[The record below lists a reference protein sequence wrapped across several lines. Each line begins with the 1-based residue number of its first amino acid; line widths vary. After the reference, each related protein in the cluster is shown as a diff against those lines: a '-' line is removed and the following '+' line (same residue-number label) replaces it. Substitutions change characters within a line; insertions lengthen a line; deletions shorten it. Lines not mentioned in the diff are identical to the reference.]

1 MQHSSWGRSFS
12 HKAGTQSKIISLVLY
27 SRCFSDC
34 LSWLWGRH
42 NAVNYSKHKTS
53 KCGLCGSGTLP
64 QPSLTRRGL
73 QVHGDGE
80 KVTCGAS
87 CITTF
92 QGEPH
97 AFVKLILEKRMP
109 SHARTA
115 QNCCSQIHL
124 EDKAVTKLFLASPTS
139 WWWNGWNQAVSDWRT
154 SSIFIAGWDTTSF
167 EAEDFQHLVNFQFRF
182 LTSSHWN
189 LVIFGMLKN
198 LHFHFLMI
206 SIKLFLLVIAIAL
219 FSKHWLWR
227 IYMYLNIIL
236 LSSSLPLT
244 PHLERIILQVKWQSL
259 DSYKTT
265 WTQDCQ

>member
-1 MQHSSWGRSFS
+1 MWKRHVTATITNQARPTGSWGWWKSYMWCKLHHNFSRWATRFCQTNSWEENALPRKNSPKLLQPNPFRGQSS
-12 HKAGTQSKIISLVLY
+12 HKAFPSKPYKLMMKWLKPSCFWLKDIKHFH
-27 SRCFSDC
+27 SRVGYDI
-34 LSWLWGRH
+34 LWGWRLS
-42 NAVNYSKHKTS
+42 A
-53 KCGLCGSGTLP
+53 
-64 QPSLTRRGL
+64 LT
-73 QVHGDGE
+73 
-80 KVTCGAS
+80 
-87 CITTF
+87 
-92 QGEPH
+92 
-97 AFVKLILEKRMP
+97 
-109 SHARTA
+109 
-115 QNCCSQIHL
+115 
-124 EDKAVTKLFLASPTS
+124 
-139 WWWNGWNQAVSDWRT
+139 
-154 SSIFIAGWDTTSF
+154 
-167 EAEDFQHLVNFQFRF
+167 VNFQFRF